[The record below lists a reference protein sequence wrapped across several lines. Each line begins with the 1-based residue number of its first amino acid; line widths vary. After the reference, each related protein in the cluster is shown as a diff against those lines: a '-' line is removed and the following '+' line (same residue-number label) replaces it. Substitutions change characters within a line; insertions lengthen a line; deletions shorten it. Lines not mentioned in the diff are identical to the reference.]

1 MNMRRAA
8 LIPLLFATWMLS
20 AQPSS
25 AARQDD
31 VSAIYSVLIHG
42 SSFQALG
49 QRSGQCWGVVNQTIN
64 IDDMNPAL
72 APDAALKP
80 PSYDPKP
87 FEEALADYNVRKYQ
101 RQTITHISHSS
112 SNPLLSA
119 QEAADFR
126 ASRTGISGGSGSGR
140 SANCGGI
147 TYFSDVYFST
157 HRNAALVYMLNWS
170 GSLSSH
176 GEWIYLEKQSKDWV
190 QRSGQAAIT
199 SGAKP
204 F

>member
-1 MNMRRAA
+1 MGMRRAA
-8 LIPLLFATWMLS
+8 LISLLFAAWTLF
-20 AQPSS
+20 AQPPS
-25 AARQDD
+25 RQDD
-31 VSAIYSVLIHG
+31 VSAIYSVLMQG
-42 SSFQALG
+42 PAFQALG
-49 QRSGQCWGVVNQTIN
+49 RRPGQCWGIVNRTIN
-64 IDDMNPAL
+64 IDDMNPAI

-87 FEEALADYNVRKYQ
+87 FEEALADYNAHKYQ
-101 RQTITHISHSS
+101 RQTITYIPHSA
-112 SNPLLSA
+112 SNPLLTL

-126 ASRTGISGGSGSGR
+126 AGRTGVSAAGGSGS

-176 GEWIYLEKQSKDWV
+176 GEWIYLEKQNKDWV
-190 QRSGQAAIT
+190 QRSGQAAVT